1 MGLIDLKTDLKSLRY
16 GKDRLGGGSSNQPYI
31 KSKIPTNEGD
41 LGAKGGP
48 DFLLRGGLL
57 TPGRIL
63 KDTSRLTQMFFDFKS
78 PNGLLFT
85 AKQNVLSRT
94 AVATNVE
101 GKALNNGVY
110 LPTSTILGAAGNPIG
125 LHLNKQ
131 GINPFAGIYTGNNSF
146 LTLISD
152 FDPLGNPVYSS
163 LVNVESKSRLE
174 DFLNST
180 IKKEKE
186 SNLYNY
192 SGGPGSILGVGKTNI
207 PLLLP
212 RDRTGINNPNLNYTP
227 SKVTWASSIS
237 FAQTTNFSKDPTN
250 GKFIF
255 SPTTNPF
262 TTDSLTTGASLNNQ
276 NNTSYTPSKFNFG
289 PITKREEG
297 KEYLN
302 FIDNDRFLRTGASVL
317 YSSNKFILTG
327 DVEKIKAKFQ
337 SNGKAY
343 NPPTVYK
350 EGTLE
355 NNSEITGK
363 NTLSQ
368 EEIAKLK
375 SSKLNPEIQE
385 DFRKTS
391 NPTLKPLNYTSKNIE
406 YRVNLGN
413 PGMKGD
419 ITDYQK
425 GKLLYGSNLYKP
437 LDRIT
442 ALPLYKSE
450 NVDTTKPINDLVKF
464 RIGVIDNNNPT
475 YKTYIHFRAFIDSM
489 SDSYSADWQS
499 QKFMG
504 RGENFYRY
512 NGFDRKVSLSWTV
525 VAQSKAELMP
535 MYQKLNYLAS
545 VCAPDYSDL
554 GYMRGNLIK
563 LTIGGYLCEQVGI
576 MTSITYDV
584 PQESPWEIAIPSSE
598 ASSDSSNT
606 SGFLSD
612 NSVKELPHMIKVTG
626 FQFIPIHNFVPSVQK
641 NSFTEDITKKEENKN
656 GEIITKVLG
665 TKGKLDVF
673 GNQKYIALSN
683 RSNDDNYKIINPPV
697 SPIFPIQQK
706 PLTPLKTSTPL
717 STEIII

>member
-94 AVATNVE
+94 AVATNGE
-101 GKALNNGVY
+101 GKALNNGAY

-180 IKKEKE
+180 IKGEKE
-186 SNLYNY
+186 GNLYNY

-212 RDRTGINNPNLNYTP
+212 RDRTGKNNPNLNYIQQPITLGISTETFTIGDDISTITYNSSKYTNLRPRYSQEDQDKVNKTIYKLGATAKYFSTIDDP
-227 SKVTWASSIS
+227 SQNNIINSSIDIPPIS
-237 FAQTTNFSKDPTN
+237 NVYIPGTFKSNYLIDSGNTLTQEQISKRT
-250 GKFIF
+250 
-255 SPTTNPF
+255 
-262 TTDSLTTGASLNNQ
+262 L
-276 NNTSYTPSKFNFG
+276 SKFN
-289 PITKREEG
+289 PK
-297 KEYLN
+297 
-302 FIDNDRFLRTGASVL
+302 
-317 YSSNKFILTG
+317 
-327 DVEKIKAKFQ
+327 
-337 SNGKAY
+337 
-343 NPPTVYK
+343 
-350 EGTLE
+350 
-355 NNSEITGK
+355 
-363 NTLSQ
+363 
-368 EEIAKLK
+368 
-375 SSKLNPEIQE
+375 IQE

-391 NPTLKPLNYTSKNIE
+391 NPTLKAISYTSNNIE

-419 ITDYQK
+419 ISDYQK
-425 GKLLYGSNLYKP
+425 GKSLYGSPLP

-464 RIGVIDNNNPT
+464 RIGVIDNKNPT
-475 YKTYIHFRAFIDSM
+475 YKTYIHFRAFIDTM
-489 SDSYSADWQS
+489 SDNYSADWQA

-512 NGFDRKVSLSWTV
+512 NGFDRSVSLSWTV
-525 VAQSKAELMP
+525 VAQSKAELIP

-554 GYMRGNLIK
+554 GYMRGNLIT
-563 LTIGGYLCEQVGI
+563 LTIGGYLYEQVGI
-576 MTSITYDV
+576 MKGITYDI

-598 ASSDSSNT
+598 ASTDSSNT

-612 NSVKELPHMIKVTG
+612 KSVKELPHMIKVSG

-641 NSFTEDITKKEENKN
+641 NSFTKNIEKEEKDKN
-656 GEIITKVLG
+656 GKKIKKVLG
-665 TKGKLDVF
+665 TRGELDVF
-673 GNQKYIALSN
+673 GDQRYIALSN
-683 RSNDDNYKIINPPV
+683 GFEASNNYNI
-697 SPIFPIQQK
+697 
-706 PLTPLKTSTPL
+706 
-717 STEIII
+717 

>member
-85 AKQNVLSRT
+85 AKQNVLSL
-94 AVATNVE
+94 TNVNSFAGE
-101 GKALNNGVY
+101 DQPVTSGGRGIFGAIGSFIKNNIALNQGVY
-110 LPTSTILGAAGNPIG
+110 LPTSTILGAAGNPLG
-125 LHLNKQ
+125 VHLNKQ
-131 GINPFAGIYTGNNSF
+131 GLDPTKRTGPDSGKKDLFGVLGIT
-146 LTLISD
+146 
-152 FDPLGNPVYSS
+152 DPLGLPLYTDTNSF
-163 LVNVESKSRLE
+163 NERIHKETKSRLVG
-174 DFLNST
+174 FLNTRQNS
-180 IKKEKE
+180 
-186 SNLYNY
+186 SNSPLNLYSY
-192 SGGPGSILGVGKTNI
+192 RGGPGSILGVGKTTI
-207 PLLLP
+207 YLSK
-212 RDRTGINNPNLNYTP
+212 DRTG
-227 SKVTWASSIS
+227 
-237 FAQTTNFSKDPTN
+237 D
-250 GKFIF
+250 
-255 SPTTNPF
+255 
-262 TTDSLTTGASLNNQ
+262 
-276 NNTSYTPSKFNFG
+276 NNTISNTLIQNSNTFVLSGEQISKRTLSKFN
-289 PITKREEG
+289 PK
-297 KEYLN
+297 
-302 FIDNDRFLRTGASVL
+302 
-317 YSSNKFILTG
+317 
-327 DVEKIKAKFQ
+327 
-337 SNGKAY
+337 
-343 NPPTVYK
+343 
-350 EGTLE
+350 
-355 NNSEITGK
+355 
-363 NTLSQ
+363 
-368 EEIAKLK
+368 
-375 SSKLNPEIQE
+375 IQE

-391 NPTLKPLNYTSKNIE
+391 NPTLKAISYTSKNIE

-419 ITDYQK
+419 ISDYQK

-464 RIGVIDNNNPT
+464 RIGVIDNNNPS

-489 SDSYSADWQS
+489 NDSYSADWQA

-525 VAQSKAELMP
+525 VAQSKAELIP

-554 GYMRGNLIK
+554 GYMRGNLVE
-563 LTIGGYLCEQVGI
+563 LTVGGYIFNQPGI
-576 MTSITYDV
+576 ITSLTYDV

-641 NSFTEDITKKEENKN
+641 NSFTENITKEEKDKN
-656 GEIITKVLG
+656 GKTIKKVLG
-665 TKGKLDVF
+665 NKGELDAF
-673 GNQKYIALSN
+673 GDQRYIALSN
-683 RSNDDNYKIINPPV
+683 GFDNNYKIVNPPV
-697 SPIFPIQQK
+697 SPISPIQQK
-706 PLTPLKTSTPL
+706 PITPLKTSTPL

>member
-94 AVATNVE
+94 AVATNGE
-101 GKALNNGVY
+101 GKALNNGAY

-174 DFLNST
+174 DFLNNT
-180 IKKEKE
+180 IKGEKE
-186 SNLYNY
+186 GNLYNY

-212 RDRTGINNPNLNYTP
+212 RDRTGKNNPNLNYIQQPITLGISTETFTIGDDISTITYNSSKYTNLRPRYSQEDQDKVNKTIYKLGATAKYFSTIDDP
-227 SKVTWASSIS
+227 SQNNIINSSIDIPPIS
-237 FAQTTNFSKDPTN
+237 NVYIPGTFKSNYLIDSGNTLTQEQISKRT
-250 GKFIF
+250 
-255 SPTTNPF
+255 
-262 TTDSLTTGASLNNQ
+262 L
-276 NNTSYTPSKFNFG
+276 SKFN
-289 PITKREEG
+289 PK
-297 KEYLN
+297 
-302 FIDNDRFLRTGASVL
+302 
-317 YSSNKFILTG
+317 
-327 DVEKIKAKFQ
+327 
-337 SNGKAY
+337 
-343 NPPTVYK
+343 
-350 EGTLE
+350 
-355 NNSEITGK
+355 
-363 NTLSQ
+363 
-368 EEIAKLK
+368 
-375 SSKLNPEIQE
+375 IQE

-391 NPTLKPLNYTSKNIE
+391 NPTLKAISYTSNNIE
-406 YRVNLGN
+406 QRVKLGD
-413 PGMKGD
+413 PGIKGD

-425 GKLLYGSNLYKP
+425 GKSLYGSPLP

-464 RIGVIDNNNPT
+464 RIGVIDNKNPT
-475 YKTYIHFRAFIDSM
+475 YKTYIHFRAFIDTM
-489 SDSYSADWQS
+489 SDNYSADWQA

-512 NGFDRKVSLSWTV
+512 NGFDRSVSLSWTV
-525 VAQSKAELMP
+525 VAQSKQELIP

-554 GYMRGNLIK
+554 GYMRGNLIT
-563 LTIGGYLCEQVGI
+563 LTIGGYLYEQVGI
-576 MTSITYDV
+576 MKGITYDI

-598 ASSDSSNT
+598 ASTDSSNT

-641 NSFTEDITKKEENKN
+641 NSFSENITEKFKDKKGNE
-656 GEIITKVLG
+656 ITKVLG
-665 TKGKLDVF
+665 NKGELDAF
-673 GNQKYIALSN
+673 GDQRYIALSN
-683 RSNDDNYKIINPPV
+683 GFNNNNYNI
-697 SPIFPIQQK
+697 
-706 PLTPLKTSTPL
+706 
-717 STEIII
+717 

>member
-63 KDTSRLTQMFFDFKS
+63 KDTSRLTQMFFDLKS

-94 AVATNVE
+94 AVATNGE
-101 GKALNNGVY
+101 GRALNNGVY

-163 LVNVESKSRLE
+163 LVNVESESRLVG
-174 DFLNST
+174 FLNTRQNS
-180 IKKEKE
+180 
-186 SNLYNY
+186 SNSPLNLYSY
-192 SGGPGSILGVGKTNI
+192 RGGPGSILGVGKTTI
-207 PLLLP
+207 YLSK
-212 RDRTGINNPNLNYTP
+212 DRTGDNNIISNELIKESNTFVLSGEQI
-227 SKVTWASSIS
+227 SK
-237 FAQTTNFSKDPTN
+237 
-250 GKFIF
+250 
-255 SPTTNPF
+255 
-262 TTDSLTTGASLNNQ
+262 
-276 NNTSYTPSKFNFG
+276 
-289 PITKREEG
+289 
-297 KEYLN
+297 
-302 FIDNDRFLRTGASVL
+302 RTL
-317 YSSNKFILTG
+317 
-327 DVEKIKAKFQ
+327 
-337 SNGKAY
+337 
-343 NPPTVYK
+343 
-350 EGTLE
+350 
-355 NNSEITGK
+355 
-363 NTLSQ
+363 
-368 EEIAKLK
+368 
-375 SSKLNPEIQE
+375 SKLNPNKIQE

-391 NPTLKPLNYTSKNIE
+391 NPTLKALSYTSKNIE

-489 SDSYSADWQS
+489 DDSYTADWQS

-584 PQESPWEIAIPSSE
+584 PQESPWEIAIPSSK

-626 FQFIPIHNFVPSVQK
+626 FQFIPIHDFVPSVQK
-641 NSFTEDITKKEENKN
+641 NSFTENITKEEKNKK
-656 GEIITKVLG
+656 GKKIKKVLG
-665 TKGKLDVF
+665 TKGELDAF
-673 GNQKYIALSN
+673 GDQKYIALSN

>member
-94 AVATNVE
+94 AVATNGE
-101 GKALNNGVY
+101 GKALNNGAY

-174 DFLNST
+174 DFLNNT
-180 IKKEKE
+180 IKGKKEG
-186 SNLYNY
+186 NLYNY

-212 RDRTGINNPNLNYTP
+212 RDRTGKNNPNLNYIQQPITLGISTETFTIGDDISTITYNSSKYTNLRPRYSQEDQDKVNKTIYKLGATAKYFSTIDDP
-227 SKVTWASSIS
+227 SQNNIINSSIDIPPIS
-237 FAQTTNFSKDPTN
+237 NVYIPGTFKSNYLIDSGNTLTQEQLTKKESS
-250 GKFIF
+250 GKTYI
-255 SPTTNPF
+255 S
-262 TTDSLTTGASLNNQ
+262 
-276 NNTSYTPSKFNFG
+276 NNT
-289 PITKREEG
+289 E
-297 KEYLN
+297 N
-302 FIDNDRFLRTGASVL
+302 FITNIPGAPSYL
-317 YSSNKFILTG
+317 
-327 DVEKIKAKFQ
+327 
-337 SNGKAY
+337 
-343 NPPTVYK
+343 
-350 EGTLE
+350 
-355 NNSEITGK
+355 
-363 NTLSQ
+363 
-368 EEIAKLK
+368 
-375 SSKLNPEIQE
+375 
-385 DFRKTS
+385 KTS
-391 NPTLKPLNYTSKNIE
+391 YSGSNRIE
-406 YRVNLGN
+406 QRVNLGN
-413 PGMKGD
+413 PGEKTKND
-419 ITDYQK
+419 KVALDKINARLIYKTE
-425 GKLLYGSNLYKP
+425 SNNP
-437 LDRIT
+437 FV
-442 ALPLYKSE
+442 SE
-450 NVDTTKPINDLVKF
+450 TNDLVKF
-464 RIGVIDNNNPT
+464 RIGVIDNKEPSK
-475 YKTYIHFRAFIDSM
+475 KTNIHFRAFIDSM

-525 VAQSKAELMP
+525 VAQSKAELIP

-563 LTIGGYLCEQVGI
+563 LTIGGYLYEQVGI

-584 PQESPWEIAIPSSE
+584 PQESPWEISLPYNGSNN
-598 ASSDSSNT
+598 SNT
-606 SGFLSD
+606 EGGVDSD
-612 NSVKELPHMIKVTG
+612 PELKELPHMIKVTG
-626 FQFIPIHNFVPSVQK
+626 FRVY
-641 NSFTEDITKKEENKN
+641 T
-656 GEIITKVLG
+656 
-665 TKGKLDVF
+665 
-673 GNQKYIALSN
+673 
-683 RSNDDNYKIINPPV
+683 NP
-697 SPIFPIQQK
+697 
-706 PLTPLKTSTPL
+706 
-717 STEIII
+717 

>member
-1 MGLIDLKTDLKSLRY
+1 MLVNLKTDLKSLRY

-94 AVATNVE
+94 AVATNGE
-101 GKALNNGVY
+101 GKALNNGAY

-146 LTLISD
+146 LTLISN

-174 DFLNST
+174 DFLNNT
-180 IKKEKE
+180 IKGKKED
-186 SNLYNY
+186 NLYSY

-212 RDRTGINNPNLNYTP
+212 RDRTGKNNPNLNYIQQPITLGISTETFTIGDDISTITYNP
-227 SKVTWASSIS
+227 SKYTDLRPRYSQEDQDKVNKTIYKLGATAKYFSTIDDPSQNNIINSSIDIPPIS
-237 FAQTTNFSKDPTN
+237 NVYIPGTFKSNYLIDSGNTLTQEQISKRT
-250 GKFIF
+250 
-255 SPTTNPF
+255 
-262 TTDSLTTGASLNNQ
+262 L
-276 NNTSYTPSKFNFG
+276 SKFN
-289 PITKREEG
+289 PK
-297 KEYLN
+297 
-302 FIDNDRFLRTGASVL
+302 
-317 YSSNKFILTG
+317 
-327 DVEKIKAKFQ
+327 
-337 SNGKAY
+337 
-343 NPPTVYK
+343 
-350 EGTLE
+350 
-355 NNSEITGK
+355 
-363 NTLSQ
+363 
-368 EEIAKLK
+368 
-375 SSKLNPEIQE
+375 IQE

-391 NPTLKPLNYTSKNIE
+391 NPTLKAISYTSNNIE
-406 YRVNLGN
+406 QRVKLGD
-413 PGMKGD
+413 PGIKGD

-425 GKLLYGSNLYKP
+425 GKSLYGSPLP

-464 RIGVIDNNNPT
+464 RIGVIDNKNPT
-475 YKTYIHFRAFIDSM
+475 YKTYIHFRAFIDTM
-489 SDSYSADWQS
+489 SDNYSADWQA

-512 NGFDRKVSLSWTV
+512 NGFDRSVSLSWTV
-525 VAQSKAELMP
+525 VAQSKQELIP

-554 GYMRGNLIK
+554 GYMRGNLIT
-563 LTIGGYLCEQVGI
+563 LTIGGYLYEQVGI
-576 MTSITYDV
+576 MKGITYDI

-598 ASSDSSNT
+598 ASTDSSNT

-612 NSVKELPHMIKVTG
+612 KSVKELPHMIKVSG
-626 FQFIPIHNFVPSVQK
+626 FQFIPIHDFVPSVQK
-641 NSFTEDITKKEENKN
+641 NSFTENITKEEKDKN
-656 GEIITKVLG
+656 GKTIKKVLG
-665 TKGKLDVF
+665 NKGELDAF
-673 GNQKYIALSN
+673 GDQRYIALSN
-683 RSNDDNYKIINPPV
+683 GFKASNNYNI
-697 SPIFPIQQK
+697 
-706 PLTPLKTSTPL
+706 
-717 STEIII
+717 

>member
-63 KDTSRLTQMFFDFKS
+63 KDTSRLTQMFFDFRS

-85 AKQNVLSRT
+85 AKQNVLSL
-94 AVATNVE
+94 TNVNSDIGYSSFTISE
-101 GKALNNGVY
+101 RGPQPELSGLRRFLSQASNFIRNQIPLNQGAY
-110 LPTSTILGAAGNPIG
+110 TPLSTLGQSAGNALGI
-125 LHLNKQ
+125 HLNKQ
-131 GINPFAGIYTGNNSF
+131 GINPFSLTTQGSENGN
-146 LTLISD
+146 T
-152 FDPLGNPVYSS
+152 PLGLPTYLNTIKTGGDEGP
-163 LVNVESKSRLE
+163 KSRITG
-174 DFLNST
+174 FL
-180 IKKEKE
+180 
-186 SNLYNY
+186 SNIYNKNTSDILYQY
-192 SGGPGSILGVGKTNI
+192 KGGPGATLGIGKTI
-207 PLLLP
+207 IRLSK
-212 RDRTGINNPNLNYTP
+212 DRTG
-227 SKVTWASSIS
+227 V
-237 FAQTTNFSKDPTN
+237 
-250 GKFIF
+250 
-255 SPTTNPF
+255 
-262 TTDSLTTGASLNNQ
+262 
-276 NNTSYTPSKFNFG
+276 NNTISNTLIQNSNTFVLSGEQISKRTLSKFN
-289 PITKREEG
+289 PK
-297 KEYLN
+297 
-302 FIDNDRFLRTGASVL
+302 
-317 YSSNKFILTG
+317 
-327 DVEKIKAKFQ
+327 
-337 SNGKAY
+337 
-343 NPPTVYK
+343 
-350 EGTLE
+350 
-355 NNSEITGK
+355 
-363 NTLSQ
+363 
-368 EEIAKLK
+368 
-375 SSKLNPEIQE
+375 IQE

-391 NPTLKPLNYTSKNIE
+391 NPTLKALSYTSNNIE
-406 YRVNLGN
+406 QRVKLGD
-413 PGMKGD
+413 PGIKGD

-425 GKLLYGSNLYKP
+425 GKSLYGSPLP

-464 RIGVIDNNNPT
+464 RIGVIDNNNPS

-489 SDSYSADWQS
+489 NDSYSADWQA

-525 VAQSKAELMP
+525 VAQSKAELIP

-554 GYMRGNLIK
+554 GYMRGNLVE
-563 LTIGGYLCEQVGI
+563 LTVGGYIFNQPGI
-576 MTSITYDV
+576 ITSLTYDV

-641 NSFTEDITKKEENKN
+641 NSFTENITKEEKDKN
-656 GEIITKVLG
+656 GKTIKKVLG
-665 TKGKLDVF
+665 NKGELDAF
-673 GNQKYIALSN
+673 GDQRYIALSN
-683 RSNDDNYKIINPPV
+683 GFKASNNYNI
-697 SPIFPIQQK
+697 
-706 PLTPLKTSTPL
+706 
-717 STEIII
+717 

>member
-94 AVATNVE
+94 AVATNGE
-101 GKALNNGVY
+101 GKALNNGAY

-180 IKKEKE
+180 IKGEKE
-186 SNLYNY
+186 GNLYNY

-212 RDRTGINNPNLNYTP
+212 RDRTGKNNPNLNYIQQPITLGISTETFTIGDDISTITYNSSKYTNLRPRYSQEDQDKVNKTIYKLGATAKYFSTIDDP
-227 SKVTWASSIS
+227 SQNNIINSSIDIPPIS
-237 FAQTTNFSKDPTN
+237 NVYIPGTFKSNYLIDSGNTLTQEQLTKKESS
-250 GKFIF
+250 GKTYI
-255 SPTTNPF
+255 S
-262 TTDSLTTGASLNNQ
+262 
-276 NNTSYTPSKFNFG
+276 NNT
-289 PITKREEG
+289 E
-297 KEYLN
+297 N
-302 FIDNDRFLRTGASVL
+302 FITNIPGAPSYL
-317 YSSNKFILTG
+317 
-327 DVEKIKAKFQ
+327 
-337 SNGKAY
+337 
-343 NPPTVYK
+343 
-350 EGTLE
+350 
-355 NNSEITGK
+355 
-363 NTLSQ
+363 
-368 EEIAKLK
+368 
-375 SSKLNPEIQE
+375 
-385 DFRKTS
+385 KTS
-391 NPTLKPLNYTSKNIE
+391 YSGSNRIE
-406 YRVNLGN
+406 QRVNLGN
-413 PGMKGD
+413 PGEKTKND
-419 ITDYQK
+419 KVALDKINARLIYKTE
-425 GKLLYGSNLYKP
+425 SNNP
-437 LDRIT
+437 FV
-442 ALPLYKSE
+442 SE
-450 NVDTTKPINDLVKF
+450 TNDLVKF
-464 RIGVIDNNNPT
+464 RIGVIDNKEPSK
-475 YKTYIHFRAFIDSM
+475 KTNIHFRAFIDSM

-525 VAQSKAELMP
+525 VAQSKAELIP

-563 LTIGGYLCEQVGI
+563 LTIGGYLYEQVGI

-584 PQESPWEIAIPSSE
+584 PQESPWEISLPYNGSNN
-598 ASSDSSNT
+598 SNT
-606 SGFLSD
+606 EGGVDSD
-612 NSVKELPHMIKVTG
+612 PELKELPHMIKVTG
-626 FQFIPIHNFVPSVQK
+626 FEFIPIHNFVPSVQK
-641 NSFTEDITKKEENKN
+641 NRYTGVN
-656 GEIITKVLG
+656 GEVDKYG
-665 TKGKLDVF
+665 AER
-673 GNQKYIALSN
+673 YIALSRGEGEN
-683 RSNDDNYKIINPPV
+683 TVNSYGEV
-697 SPIFPIQQK
+697 FK
-706 PLTPLKTSTPL
+706 P
-717 STEIII
+717 

>member
-63 KDTSRLTQMFFDFKS
+63 KDTSRLTQMFFDFRS

-85 AKQNVLSRT
+85 AKQNVLSL
-94 AVATNVE
+94 TNVNSFAGE
-101 GKALNNGVY
+101 DQPVTSGGRGIFGAIGSFIKNNIALNQGVY
-110 LPTSTILGAAGNPIG
+110 LPTSTILGAAGNPLG
-125 LHLNKQ
+125 VHLNKQ
-131 GINPFAGIYTGNNSF
+131 GLDPTKRTGPDSGKKDLFGVLGIT
-146 LTLISD
+146 
-152 FDPLGNPVYSS
+152 DPLGLPLYTDTNSF
-163 LVNVESKSRLE
+163 NERIHKETKSRLVG
-174 DFLNST
+174 FLNTRQNS
-180 IKKEKE
+180 
-186 SNLYNY
+186 SNSPLNLYSY
-192 SGGPGSILGVGKTNI
+192 RGGPGSILGVGKTTI
-207 PLLLP
+207 YLSK
-212 RDRTGINNPNLNYTP
+212 DRTG
-227 SKVTWASSIS
+227 
-237 FAQTTNFSKDPTN
+237 D
-250 GKFIF
+250 
-255 SPTTNPF
+255 
-262 TTDSLTTGASLNNQ
+262 
-276 NNTSYTPSKFNFG
+276 NNTISNTLIQNSNTFVLSGEQISKRTLSKFN
-289 PITKREEG
+289 PK
-297 KEYLN
+297 
-302 FIDNDRFLRTGASVL
+302 
-317 YSSNKFILTG
+317 
-327 DVEKIKAKFQ
+327 
-337 SNGKAY
+337 
-343 NPPTVYK
+343 
-350 EGTLE
+350 
-355 NNSEITGK
+355 
-363 NTLSQ
+363 
-368 EEIAKLK
+368 
-375 SSKLNPEIQE
+375 IQE

-391 NPTLKPLNYTSKNIE
+391 NPTLKAISYTSKNIE

-419 ITDYQK
+419 ISDYQK

-464 RIGVIDNNNPT
+464 RIGVIDNNNPS

-489 SDSYSADWQS
+489 NDSYSADWQA

-525 VAQSKAELMP
+525 VAQSKAELIP

-554 GYMRGNLIK
+554 GYMRGNLVE
-563 LTIGGYLCEQVGI
+563 LTVGGYIFNQPGI
-576 MTSITYDV
+576 ITSLTYDV

-641 NSFTEDITKKEENKN
+641 NSFTENITKEEKDKN
-656 GEIITKVLG
+656 GKTIKKVLG
-665 TKGKLDVF
+665 NKGELDAF
-673 GNQKYIALSN
+673 GDQRYIALSN
-683 RSNDDNYKIINPPV
+683 GFDNNYKIVNPPV
-697 SPIFPIQQK
+697 SPISPIQQK
-706 PLTPLKTSTPL
+706 PITPLKTSTPL

>member
-94 AVATNVE
+94 AVATNGE
-101 GKALNNGVY
+101 GKALNNGAY

-174 DFLNST
+174 DFLNNT
-180 IKKEKE
+180 IKGKKEG
-186 SNLYNY
+186 NLYNY

-212 RDRTGINNPNLNYTP
+212 RDRTGKNNPNLNYIQQPITLGISTETFTIGDDISTITYNSSKYTNLRPRYSQEDQDKVNKTIYKLGATAKYFSTIDDP
-227 SKVTWASSIS
+227 SQNNIINSSIDIPPIS
-237 FAQTTNFSKDPTN
+237 NVYIPGTFKSNYLIDSGNTLTQEQLTKKESS
-250 GKFIF
+250 GKTYI
-255 SPTTNPF
+255 S
-262 TTDSLTTGASLNNQ
+262 
-276 NNTSYTPSKFNFG
+276 NNT
-289 PITKREEG
+289 E
-297 KEYLN
+297 N
-302 FIDNDRFLRTGASVL
+302 FITNIPGAPSYL
-317 YSSNKFILTG
+317 
-327 DVEKIKAKFQ
+327 
-337 SNGKAY
+337 
-343 NPPTVYK
+343 
-350 EGTLE
+350 
-355 NNSEITGK
+355 
-363 NTLSQ
+363 
-368 EEIAKLK
+368 
-375 SSKLNPEIQE
+375 
-385 DFRKTS
+385 KTS
-391 NPTLKPLNYTSKNIE
+391 YSGSNRIE
-406 YRVNLGN
+406 QRVNLGN
-413 PGMKGD
+413 PGEKTKND
-419 ITDYQK
+419 KVALDKINARLIYKTE
-425 GKLLYGSNLYKP
+425 SNNP
-437 LDRIT
+437 FV
-442 ALPLYKSE
+442 SE
-450 NVDTTKPINDLVKF
+450 TNDLVKF
-464 RIGVIDNNNPT
+464 RIGVIDNKEPSK
-475 YKTYIHFRAFIDSM
+475 KTNIHFRAFIDSM

-525 VAQSKAELMP
+525 VAQSKAELIP

-563 LTIGGYLCEQVGI
+563 LTIGGYLYEQVGI

-584 PQESPWEIAIPSSE
+584 PQESPWEISLPYNGSNN
-598 ASSDSSNT
+598 SNT
-606 SGFLSD
+606 EGGVDSD
-612 NSVKELPHMIKVTG
+612 PELKELPHMIKVTG
-626 FQFIPIHNFVPSVQK
+626 FEFIPIHNFVPSVQK
-641 NSFTEDITKKEENKN
+641 NRYTGVN
-656 GEIITKVLG
+656 GEVDKYG
-665 TKGKLDVF
+665 AER
-673 GNQKYIALSN
+673 YIALSRGEGEN
-683 RSNDDNYKIINPPV
+683 TVNSYGEV
-697 SPIFPIQQK
+697 FK
-706 PLTPLKTSTPL
+706 P
-717 STEIII
+717 

>member
-94 AVATNVE
+94 AVATNGE
-101 GKALNNGVY
+101 GKALNNGAY

-174 DFLNST
+174 DFLNNT
-180 IKKEKE
+180 IKGEKE
-186 SNLYNY
+186 GNLYNY

-212 RDRTGINNPNLNYTP
+212 RDRTGKNNPNLNYIQQPITLGISTETFTIGDDISTITYNSSKYTNLRPRYSQEDQDKVNKTIYKLGATAKYFSTIDDP
-227 SKVTWASSIS
+227 SQNNIINSSIDIPPIS
-237 FAQTTNFSKDPTN
+237 NVYIPGTFKSNYLIDSGNTLTQEQLTKKESS
-250 GKFIF
+250 GKTYI
-255 SPTTNPF
+255 S
-262 TTDSLTTGASLNNQ
+262 
-276 NNTSYTPSKFNFG
+276 NNT
-289 PITKREEG
+289 E
-297 KEYLN
+297 N
-302 FIDNDRFLRTGASVL
+302 FITNIPGAPSYL
-317 YSSNKFILTG
+317 
-327 DVEKIKAKFQ
+327 
-337 SNGKAY
+337 
-343 NPPTVYK
+343 
-350 EGTLE
+350 
-355 NNSEITGK
+355 
-363 NTLSQ
+363 
-368 EEIAKLK
+368 
-375 SSKLNPEIQE
+375 
-385 DFRKTS
+385 KTS
-391 NPTLKPLNYTSKNIE
+391 YSGSNRIE
-406 YRVNLGN
+406 QRVNLGN
-413 PGMKGD
+413 PGEKTKND
-419 ITDYQK
+419 KVALDKINARLIYKTE
-425 GKLLYGSNLYKP
+425 SNNP
-437 LDRIT
+437 FV
-442 ALPLYKSE
+442 SE
-450 NVDTTKPINDLVKF
+450 TNDLVKF
-464 RIGVIDNNNPT
+464 RIGVIDNKEPSK
-475 YKTYIHFRAFIDSM
+475 KTNIHFRAFIDSM

-525 VAQSKAELMP
+525 VAQSKAELIP

-563 LTIGGYLCEQVGI
+563 LTIGGYLYEQVGI

-584 PQESPWEIAIPSSE
+584 PQESPWEISLPYNGSNN
-598 ASSDSSNT
+598 SNT
-606 SGFLSD
+606 EGGVDSD
-612 NSVKELPHMIKVTG
+612 PELKELPHMIKVTG
-626 FQFIPIHNFVPSVQK
+626 FEFIPIHNFVPSVQK
-641 NSFTEDITKKEENKN
+641 NRYTGVN
-656 GEIITKVLG
+656 GEVDKYG
-665 TKGKLDVF
+665 AER
-673 GNQKYIALSN
+673 YIALSRGEGEN
-683 RSNDDNYKIINPPV
+683 TVNSYGEV
-697 SPIFPIQQK
+697 FK
-706 PLTPLKTSTPL
+706 P
-717 STEIII
+717 

>member
-94 AVATNVE
+94 AVATNGE
-101 GKALNNGVY
+101 GKALNNGAY

-180 IKKEKE
+180 IKGEKE
-186 SNLYNY
+186 GNLYNY

-212 RDRTGINNPNLNYTP
+212 RDRTGKNNPNLNYTP

-237 FAQTTNFSKDPTN
+237 FSQTTNFSKDPTN

-297 KEYLN
+297 KEYEN
-302 FIDNDRFLRTGASVL
+302 FINNDQFLRTGASVL

-343 NPPTVYK
+343 NPPTVYN

-355 NNSEITGK
+355 NNSNITGE

-368 EEIAKLK
+368 EEIAKRE
-375 SSKLNPEIQE
+375 SSKFNPKIEKNILNP
-385 DFRKTS
+385 KG
-391 NPTLKPLNYTSKNIE
+391 YSKLDYSGPDAGNIE
-406 YRVNLGN
+406 QRVNLGN
-413 PGMKGD
+413 PGKKEKDDKIALD
-419 ITDYQK
+419 IINYRQIYKTDQ
-425 GKLLYGSNLYKP
+425 
-437 LDRIT
+437 
-442 ALPLYKSE
+442 
-450 NVDTTKPINDLVKF
+450 NVVNVPQVNDLVKF
-464 RIGVIDNNNPT
+464 RIGVIDNKEPSK
-475 YKTYIHFRAFIDSM
+475 KTNIHFRAFIDSM
-489 SDSYSADWQS
+489 SDSYSADWQA

-525 VAQSKAELMP
+525 VAQSKAELIP

-563 LTIGGYLCEQVGI
+563 LTIGGYLYEQVGI

-584 PQESPWEIAIPSSE
+584 PQESPWEIAIPY
-598 ASSDSSNT
+598 ASSDENT
-606 SGFLSD
+606 STGVKSD
-612 NSVKELPHMIKVTG
+612 SSVKELPHMIKVTG
-626 FQFIPIHNFVPSVQK
+626 FQFIPIHDFVPSVQRNRFGEN
-641 NSFTEDITKKEENKN
+641 NSGKITKY
-656 GEIITKVLG
+656 
-665 TKGKLDVF
+665 
-673 GNQKYIALSN
+673 GNERYIAL
-683 RSNDDNYKIINPPV
+683 DNGVKPNYDTKTT
-697 SPIFPIQQK
+697 SKPIVF
-706 PLTPLKTSTPL
+706 PLTSTLPRPSIQPFPPSTPL

>member
-63 KDTSRLTQMFFDFKS
+63 KDTSCLTQMFFDFRS

-85 AKQNVLSRT
+85 AKQNVLSL
-94 AVATNVE
+94 TNVNSDIGYSSFTISE
-101 GKALNNGVY
+101 RGPQPELSGLRRFLSQASNFIRNQIPLNQGAY
-110 LPTSTILGAAGNPIG
+110 TPLSTLGQSAGNALGI
-125 LHLNKQ
+125 HLNKQ
-131 GINPFAGIYTGNNSF
+131 GINPFSLTTQGSENGN
-146 LTLISD
+146 T
-152 FDPLGNPVYSS
+152 PLGLPTYLNTIKTGGDEGP
-163 LVNVESKSRLE
+163 KSRITG
-174 DFLNST
+174 FL
-180 IKKEKE
+180 
-186 SNLYNY
+186 SNIYNKNTSDILYQY
-192 SGGPGSILGVGKTNI
+192 KGGPGATLGIGKTI
-207 PLLLP
+207 IRLSK
-212 RDRTGINNPNLNYTP
+212 DRTG
-227 SKVTWASSIS
+227 V
-237 FAQTTNFSKDPTN
+237 
-250 GKFIF
+250 
-255 SPTTNPF
+255 
-262 TTDSLTTGASLNNQ
+262 
-276 NNTSYTPSKFNFG
+276 NNTISNTLIQNSNTFVLSGEQISKRTLSKFN
-289 PITKREEG
+289 PK
-297 KEYLN
+297 
-302 FIDNDRFLRTGASVL
+302 
-317 YSSNKFILTG
+317 
-327 DVEKIKAKFQ
+327 
-337 SNGKAY
+337 
-343 NPPTVYK
+343 
-350 EGTLE
+350 
-355 NNSEITGK
+355 
-363 NTLSQ
+363 
-368 EEIAKLK
+368 
-375 SSKLNPEIQE
+375 IQE

-391 NPTLKPLNYTSKNIE
+391 NPTLKALSYTSNNIE
-406 YRVNLGN
+406 QRVKLGD
-413 PGMKGD
+413 PGIKGD

-425 GKLLYGSNLYKP
+425 GKSLYGSPLP

-464 RIGVIDNNNPT
+464 RIGVIDNNNPS

-489 SDSYSADWQS
+489 NDSYSADWQA

-525 VAQSKAELMP
+525 VAQSKAELIP

-554 GYMRGNLIK
+554 GYMRGNLVE
-563 LTIGGYLCEQVGI
+563 LTVGGYIFNQPGI
-576 MTSITYDV
+576 ITSLTYDV

-641 NSFTEDITKKEENKN
+641 NSFTENITKEEKDKN
-656 GEIITKVLG
+656 GKTIKKVLG
-665 TKGKLDVF
+665 NKGELDAF
-673 GNQKYIALSN
+673 GDQRYIALSN
-683 RSNDDNYKIINPPV
+683 GFKASNNYNI
-697 SPIFPIQQK
+697 
-706 PLTPLKTSTPL
+706 
-717 STEIII
+717 

>member
-1 MGLIDLKTDLKSLRY
+1 MLVNLKTDLKSLRY

-94 AVATNVE
+94 AVATNGE
-101 GKALNNGVY
+101 GKALNNGAY

-146 LTLISD
+146 LTLISN

-174 DFLNST
+174 DFLNNT
-180 IKKEKE
+180 IKGKKED
-186 SNLYNY
+186 NLYSY

-212 RDRTGINNPNLNYTP
+212 RDRTGKNNPNLNYIQQPITLGISTETFTIGDDISTITYNP
-227 SKVTWASSIS
+227 SKYTDLRPRYSQEDQDKVNKTIYKLGATAKYFSTIDDPSQNNIINSSIDIPPIS
-237 FAQTTNFSKDPTN
+237 NVYIPGTFKSNYLIDSGNTLTQEQISKRT
-250 GKFIF
+250 
-255 SPTTNPF
+255 
-262 TTDSLTTGASLNNQ
+262 L
-276 NNTSYTPSKFNFG
+276 SKFN
-289 PITKREEG
+289 PK
-297 KEYLN
+297 
-302 FIDNDRFLRTGASVL
+302 
-317 YSSNKFILTG
+317 
-327 DVEKIKAKFQ
+327 
-337 SNGKAY
+337 
-343 NPPTVYK
+343 
-350 EGTLE
+350 
-355 NNSEITGK
+355 
-363 NTLSQ
+363 
-368 EEIAKLK
+368 
-375 SSKLNPEIQE
+375 IQE

-391 NPTLKPLNYTSKNIE
+391 NPTLKAISYTSNNIE
-406 YRVNLGN
+406 QRVKLGD
-413 PGMKGD
+413 PGIKGD

-425 GKLLYGSNLYKP
+425 GKSLYGSPLP

-464 RIGVIDNNNPT
+464 RIGVIDNKNPT
-475 YKTYIHFRAFIDSM
+475 YKTYIHFRAFIDTM
-489 SDSYSADWQS
+489 SDSYSADWQA

-525 VAQSKAELMP
+525 VAQSKARINTNVS
-535 MYQKLNYLAS
+535 K
-545 VCAPDYSDL
+545 
-554 GYMRGNLIK
+554 IK
-563 LTIGGYLCEQVGI
+563 L
-576 MTSITYDV
+576 
-584 PQESPWEIAIPSSE
+584 
-598 ASSDSSNT
+598 
-606 SGFLSD
+606 F
-612 NSVKELPHMIKVTG
+612 
-626 FQFIPIHNFVPSVQK
+626 
-641 NSFTEDITKKEENKN
+641 SF
-656 GEIITKVLG
+656 
-665 TKGKLDVF
+665 
-673 GNQKYIALSN
+673 SMC
-683 RSNDDNYKIINPPV
+683 P
-697 SPIFPIQQK
+697 
-706 PLTPLKTSTPL
+706 
-717 STEIII
+717 

>member
-94 AVATNVE
+94 AVATNGE
-101 GKALNNGVY
+101 GKALNNGAY

-174 DFLNST
+174 DFLNNN
-180 IKKEKE
+180 IKGEKE
-186 SNLYNY
+186 GNLYNY

-212 RDRTGINNPNLNYTP
+212 RDRTGKNNPNLNYIQQPITLGISTETFTIGDDISTITYNSSKYTNLRPRYSQEDQDKVNKTIYKLGATAKYFSTIDDP
-227 SKVTWASSIS
+227 SQNNIINSSIDIPPIS
-237 FAQTTNFSKDPTN
+237 NVYIPGTFKSNYLIDSGNTLTQEQISKRT
-250 GKFIF
+250 
-255 SPTTNPF
+255 
-262 TTDSLTTGASLNNQ
+262 L
-276 NNTSYTPSKFNFG
+276 SKFN
-289 PITKREEG
+289 PK
-297 KEYLN
+297 
-302 FIDNDRFLRTGASVL
+302 
-317 YSSNKFILTG
+317 
-327 DVEKIKAKFQ
+327 
-337 SNGKAY
+337 
-343 NPPTVYK
+343 
-350 EGTLE
+350 
-355 NNSEITGK
+355 
-363 NTLSQ
+363 
-368 EEIAKLK
+368 
-375 SSKLNPEIQE
+375 IQE

-391 NPTLKPLNYTSKNIE
+391 NPTLKAISYTSNNIE
-406 YRVNLGN
+406 QRVKLGD
-413 PGMKGD
+413 PGIKGD

-425 GKLLYGSNLYKP
+425 GKSLYGSPLP

-464 RIGVIDNNNPT
+464 RIGVIDNKNPT
-475 YKTYIHFRAFIDSM
+475 YKTYIHFRAFIDTM
-489 SDSYSADWQS
+489 SDNYSADWQA

-512 NGFDRKVSLSWTV
+512 NGFDRSVSLSWTV
-525 VAQSKAELMP
+525 VAQSKAELIP

-554 GYMRGNLIK
+554 GYMRGNLIT
-563 LTIGGYLCEQVGI
+563 LTIGGYLYEQVGI
-576 MTSITYDV
+576 MKGITYDI

-598 ASSDSSNT
+598 ASTDSSNT

-612 NSVKELPHMIKVTG
+612 KSVKELPHMIKVSG

-641 NSFTEDITKKEENKN
+641 NSFTKNIEKEEKDKN
-656 GEIITKVLG
+656 GKKIKKVLG
-665 TKGKLDVF
+665 TRGELDVF
-673 GNQKYIALSN
+673 GDQRYIALSN
-683 RSNDDNYKIINPPV
+683 GFEASNNYNI
-697 SPIFPIQQK
+697 
-706 PLTPLKTSTPL
+706 
-717 STEIII
+717 

>member
-94 AVATNVE
+94 AVATNGE
-101 GKALNNGVY
+101 GKALNNGAY

-174 DFLNST
+174 DFLNNT
-180 IKKEKE
+180 IKGEKE
-186 SNLYNY
+186 GNLYNY

-212 RDRTGINNPNLNYTP
+212 RDRTGKNNPNLNYIQQPITLGISTETFTIGDDISTITYNSSKYTNLRPRYSQEDQDKVNKTIYKLGATAKYFSTIDDP
-227 SKVTWASSIS
+227 SQNNIINSSIDIPPIS
-237 FAQTTNFSKDPTN
+237 NVYIPGTFKSNYLIDSGNTLTQEQISKRT
-250 GKFIF
+250 
-255 SPTTNPF
+255 
-262 TTDSLTTGASLNNQ
+262 L
-276 NNTSYTPSKFNFG
+276 SKFN
-289 PITKREEG
+289 PK
-297 KEYLN
+297 
-302 FIDNDRFLRTGASVL
+302 
-317 YSSNKFILTG
+317 
-327 DVEKIKAKFQ
+327 
-337 SNGKAY
+337 
-343 NPPTVYK
+343 
-350 EGTLE
+350 
-355 NNSEITGK
+355 
-363 NTLSQ
+363 
-368 EEIAKLK
+368 
-375 SSKLNPEIQE
+375 IQE

-391 NPTLKPLNYTSKNIE
+391 NPTLKAISYTSNNIE
-406 YRVNLGN
+406 QRVKLGD
-413 PGMKGD
+413 PGIKGD

-425 GKLLYGSNLYKP
+425 GKSLYGSPLP

-464 RIGVIDNNNPT
+464 RIGVIDNKNPT
-475 YKTYIHFRAFIDSM
+475 YKTYIHFRAFIDTM
-489 SDSYSADWQS
+489 SDNYSADWQA

-512 NGFDRKVSLSWTV
+512 NGFDRSVSLSWTV
-525 VAQSKAELMP
+525 VAQSKAELIP

-554 GYMRGNLIK
+554 GYMRGNLIT
-563 LTIGGYLCEQVGI
+563 LTIGGYLYEQVGI
-576 MTSITYDV
+576 MKGITYDI

-598 ASSDSSNT
+598 ASTDSSNT

-641 NSFTEDITKKEENKN
+641 NSFTEDITKEEKDKN
-656 GEIITKVLG
+656 GKTIKKVLG
-665 TKGKLDVF
+665 NKGELDAF
-673 GNQKYIALSN
+673 GDQRYIALSN
-683 RSNDDNYKIINPPV
+683 GFKASNNYNI
-697 SPIFPIQQK
+697 
-706 PLTPLKTSTPL
+706 
-717 STEIII
+717 

>member
-85 AKQNVLSRT
+85 AKQNVLSL
-94 AVATNVE
+94 TNVNSDIGYSSFTISE
-101 GKALNNGVY
+101 RGPQPELSGLRRFLSQASNFIRDQIPLNQGAY
-110 LPTSTILGAAGNPIG
+110 TPLSTLGQSAGNALGI
-125 LHLNKQ
+125 HLNKQ
-131 GINPFAGIYTGNNSF
+131 GINPFSLTTQGSENGN
-146 LTLISD
+146 T
-152 FDPLGNPVYSS
+152 PLGLPTYLNTIKTGGDEGP
-163 LVNVESKSRLE
+163 KSRITG
-174 DFLNST
+174 FL
-180 IKKEKE
+180 
-186 SNLYNY
+186 SNIYNKNTSDILYQY
-192 SGGPGSILGVGKTNI
+192 KGGPGATLGIGKTI
-207 PLLLP
+207 IRLSK
-212 RDRTGINNPNLNYTP
+212 DRTG
-227 SKVTWASSIS
+227 V
-237 FAQTTNFSKDPTN
+237 
-250 GKFIF
+250 
-255 SPTTNPF
+255 
-262 TTDSLTTGASLNNQ
+262 
-276 NNTSYTPSKFNFG
+276 NNTISNTLIQNSNTFVLSGEQISKRTLSKFN
-289 PITKREEG
+289 PK
-297 KEYLN
+297 
-302 FIDNDRFLRTGASVL
+302 
-317 YSSNKFILTG
+317 
-327 DVEKIKAKFQ
+327 
-337 SNGKAY
+337 
-343 NPPTVYK
+343 
-350 EGTLE
+350 
-355 NNSEITGK
+355 
-363 NTLSQ
+363 
-368 EEIAKLK
+368 
-375 SSKLNPEIQE
+375 IQE

-391 NPTLKPLNYTSKNIE
+391 NPTLKALSYTSNNIE
-406 YRVNLGN
+406 QRVKLGD
-413 PGMKGD
+413 PGIKGD

-425 GKLLYGSNLYKP
+425 GKSLYGSPLP

-464 RIGVIDNNNPT
+464 RIGVIDNNNPS

-489 SDSYSADWQS
+489 NDSYSADWQA

-525 VAQSKAELMP
+525 VAQSKAELIP

-554 GYMRGNLIK
+554 GYMRGNLVE
-563 LTIGGYLCEQVGI
+563 LTVGGYIFNQPGI
-576 MTSITYDV
+576 ITSLTYDV

-641 NSFTEDITKKEENKN
+641 NSFTENITKEEKDKN
-656 GEIITKVLG
+656 GKTIKKVLG
-665 TKGKLDVF
+665 NKGELDAF
-673 GNQKYIALSN
+673 GDQRYIALSN
-683 RSNDDNYKIINPPV
+683 GFKASNNYNI
-697 SPIFPIQQK
+697 
-706 PLTPLKTSTPL
+706 
-717 STEIII
+717 